1 MFVGIPSAINYV
13 DPWLSS
19 FDERLRQLA
28 AQPRRIAYFYEYPD
42 TSTFRYRAFNP
53 GLTLAA
59 NPDLGVSAG
68 WFDHRDLSADDSF
81 IDVAD
86 ALVICRARYNA
97 RVAYMVA
104 RARARGIPVLF
115 DCDDLVFDV
124 GRLHLLVDSLNLDQ
138 SSEVVWNDWFASMG
152 RIGSTLR
159 LCNSFITTNEYL
171 AERALEYQ
179 PRLRTAIVPNYLN
192 PQQQELSLR
201 CYRAKQDSDWAN
213 DGRIHIGYFSGSPSH
228 ARDFAIV
235 APAIGRLLARDP
247 QIVLRIAGFLDP
259 DQELMRYR
267 DRIEFYPLQDFMN
280 LQRLIAEVELNIAP
294 LQDNTFTNCKS
305 ELKFFEAAIC
315 GTLTLATPTFSFR
328 NSIVHGETGFLVPSH
343 AWDLALQ
350 EAVAVV
356 EDRSRYSAIAETAFE
371 YVQETYGWDRQARTI
386 ARAVFGA
393 EAVPLPIISA
403 KNLRFLMRT
412 CQFGFF
418 GHWED

>member
-1 MFVGIPSAINYV
+1 VFVGIPPAINYV

-19 FDERLRQLA
+19 LDERLRQLT

-42 TSTFRYRAFNP
+42 TSTFRYRVFNP

-59 NPDLGVSAG
+59 NPDLGVSGA
-68 WFDHRDLSADDSF
+68 WFDHRDLNADDSF
-81 IDVAD
+81 IDVAH
-86 ALVICRARYNA
+86 AVVICRARYNA
-97 RVAYMVA
+97 RVAYMAA
-104 RARARGIPVLF
+104 RARARGIPIVF
-115 DCDDLVFDV
+115 DCDDLVFDA
-124 GRLHLLVDSLNLDQ
+124 GRAHLLLDSLNLDQ
-138 SSEVVWNDWFASMG
+138 SSEAVWNDWFASMG
-152 RIGSTLR
+152 RIGATLR
-159 LCNSFITTNEYL
+159 LCDSFVTTNEYL
-171 AERALEYQ
+171 AERALECH

-201 CYRAKQDSDWAN
+201 CYRAKQDSGWAS

-247 QIVLRIAGFLDP
+247 RIVLRIAGFLDP

-267 DRIEFYPLQDFMN
+267 DQIEFYPLQDFMN
-280 LQRLIAEVELNIAP
+280 LQRLIAEVEINIAP

-350 EAVAVV
+350 EAVALV
-356 EDRSRYSAIAETAFE
+356 EDKSRYSAIAGAAFQ
-371 YVQETYGWDRQARTI
+371 YVQKAYGWDRHARTI
-386 ARAVFGA
+386 VRAVFGA
-393 EAVPLPIISA
+393 EEPVFALETAIA
-403 KNLRFLMRT
+403 
-412 CQFGFF
+412 
-418 GHWED
+418 

>member
-1 MFVGIPSAINYV
+1 VFVSIPPAVNYV

-59 NPDLGVSAG
+59 NPDLGVSGA
-68 WFDHRDLSADDSF
+68 WFDHRDLNADDSF
-81 IDVAD
+81 IDSAH

-97 RVAYMVA
+97 RVGYMVA

-138 SSEVVWNDWFASMG
+138 SSEAMWDNWFASMG
-152 RIGSTLR
+152 RIGATLR
-159 LCNSFITTNEYL
+159 LCDSFVTTNGYL
-171 AERALEYQ
+171 AERGLEYQ
-179 PRLRTAIVPNYLN
+179 SRLRTAIVPNYLN

-201 CYRAKQDSDWAN
+201 CYRAKQDSDWAR
-213 DGRIHIGYFSGSPSH
+213 DGRIHIGYFSGSPTH

-235 APAIGRLLARDP
+235 APAICRLLARDP
-247 QIVLRIAGFLDP
+247 RVVLRVTGFLDP
-259 DQELMRYR
+259 QQDLMRYR
-267 DRIEFYPLQDFMN
+267 DQIEFYPLQDFLN
-280 LQRLIAEVELNIAP
+280 LQRLIAEVEINIAP

-305 ELKFFEAAIC
+305 DLKFFEAAIS

-328 NSIVHGETGFLVPSH
+328 NSIMHGNTGFLVPSH
-343 AWDLALQ
+343 DWDRALQ

-356 EDRSRYSAIAETAFE
+356 EDKSRYDAIATAASE
-371 YVQETYGWDRQARTI
+371 YVQKAYGWDRHAHTI
-386 ARAVFGA
+386 ARAVFGSEALLPPTVIA
-393 EAVPLPIISA
+393 ENFVPDA
-403 KNLRFLMRT
+403 AF
-412 CQFGFF
+412 
-418 GHWED
+418 

>member
-1 MFVGIPSAINYV
+1 MFLGIPPALNYV

-28 AQPRRIAYFYEYPD
+28 AQPRRIAYFYEHPD

-53 GLTLAA
+53 SLTLAA
-59 NPDLGVSAG
+59 NPDRGVSAA
-68 WFDHRDLSADDSF
+68 WFDHRDLNADDGF
-81 IDVAD
+81 IDAAD

-104 RARARGIPVLF
+104 RAHARGIPVLF

-124 GRLHLLVDSLNLDQ
+124 ERLHLVVDSLNLDQ
-138 SSEVVWNDWFASMG
+138 SSEAVWDYWFSYVG
-152 RIGSTLR
+152 RIGATLR
-159 LCNSFITTNEYL
+159 LCDSFVTTNEYL
-171 AERALEYQ
+171 AERALECH

-192 PQQQELSLR
+192 REQQELSQR
-201 CYRAKQDSDWAN
+201 CYRIKEDSGWAR

-247 QIVLRIAGFLDP
+247 RVVLRITGFLDP

-280 LQRLIAEVELNIAP
+280 LQRLIAEVEINIAP

-315 GTLTLATPTFSFR
+315 GTLTLATPTFSLR
-328 NSIVHGETGFLVPSH
+328 NSIVHGKTGFLVPSH
-343 AWDLALQ
+343 AWDSALQ
-350 EAVAVV
+350 EALAVL
-356 EDRSRYSAIAETAFE
+356 EDEPRYSAIVATAFE
-371 YVQETYGWDRQARTI
+371 YVQEAYGWDRHAHTI
-386 ARAVFGA
+386 ARAVFGPAALTTTIA
-393 EAVPLPIISA
+393 ETASA
-403 KNLRFLMRT
+403 
-412 CQFGFF
+412 
-418 GHWED
+418 